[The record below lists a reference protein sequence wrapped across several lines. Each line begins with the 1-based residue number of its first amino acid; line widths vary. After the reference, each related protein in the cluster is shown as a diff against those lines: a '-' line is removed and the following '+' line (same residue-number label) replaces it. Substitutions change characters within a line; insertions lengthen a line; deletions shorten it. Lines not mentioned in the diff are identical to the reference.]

1 MTPMMYMMRWVAN
14 RQDIAGCEMSL
25 HNGTAAETERKRM
38 LENEGHIILNLGQ
51 NQYGDLEDVCHDII
65 IEVKTS
71 KHSRRDLSRK
81 EKDQMTNLLM
91 LRPYRTIRYDIR
103 FSGNGHHGPVW
114 QTEHP
119 DRVLSSFKLSTNIN
133 TPPAS
138 APKISKSVVD
148 KNRKA
153 KHGIHTEK
161 KKDPEKVKAME
172 KVKA

>member
-1 MTPMMYMMRWVAN
+1 
-14 RQDIAGCEMSL
+14 MSL

-38 LENEGHIILNLGQ
+38 LEHEGHIILNLGQ

-114 QTEHP
+114 QCEHP
-119 DRVLSSFKLSTNIN
+119 DRVVSSFKLRATMN
-133 TPPAS
+133 PPACS
-138 APKISKSVVD
+138 SVKGNFTSGAN

-153 KHGIHTEK
+153 KNGIHPEKTKGK
-161 KKDPEKVKAME
+161 KKEEAVEKVKP
-172 KVKA
+172 

>member
-1 MTPMMYMMRWVAN
+1 
-14 RQDIAGCEMSL
+14 MSL

-51 NQYGDLEDVCHDII
+51 NQYGDLEDICHDII

-103 FSGNGHHGPVW
+103 FAGNGHHGPVW
-114 QTEHP
+114 QTEYP

-133 TPPAS
+133 THPSNVPAN
-138 APKISKSVVD
+138 SKSKAN
-148 KNRKA
+148 KNRKS
-153 KHGIHTEK
+153 KNGIHTEK
-161 KKDPEKVKAME
+161 KKDPKKVKAME
-172 KVKA
+172 KVKS

>member
-1 MTPMMYMMRWVAN
+1 
-14 RQDIAGCEMSL
+14 MSL

-38 LENEGHIILNLGQ
+38 LEHEGHIILNLGQ

-103 FSGNGHHGPVW
+103 FAGNGHHGPVW
-114 QTEHP
+114 QTEYP

-148 KNRKA
+148 KNRKE
-153 KHGIHTEK
+153 KHGIHSEK
-161 KKDPEKVKAME
+161 KKNPKEVKAME

>member
-1 MTPMMYMMRWVAN
+1 
-14 RQDIAGCEMSL
+14 MSL

-51 NQYGDLEDVCHDII
+51 NQYGDLEDICHDII

-103 FSGNGHHGPVW
+103 FAGNGHHGPVW
-114 QTEHP
+114 QTEYP

-133 TPPAS
+133 THPSNVPAN
-138 APKISKSVVD
+138 SKSKAN

-153 KHGIHTEK
+153 KNGIHTEK
-161 KKDPEKVKAME
+161 KKNPEKNKAME
-172 KVKA
+172 AQKW